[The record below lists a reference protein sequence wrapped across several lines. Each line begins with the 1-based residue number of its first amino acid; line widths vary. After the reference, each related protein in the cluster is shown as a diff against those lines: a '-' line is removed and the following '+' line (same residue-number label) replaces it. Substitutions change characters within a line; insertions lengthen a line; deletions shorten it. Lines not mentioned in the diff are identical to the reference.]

1 MPVCLDTRLQGTL
14 MPCGHRLPRRMQGWL
29 VDRDMGAGGR
39 GEVVVAGVR
48 DQEALSDRL
57 IDPESQEKARVV
69 VRHSLPVLW
78 IMPLTDNPG
87 RGNLTASVLPAVQL
101 ALDDLSRQQT
111 PLRNYEINF
120 HVIDSECN
128 IAKGLK
134 AYFDAICF
142 GPKYLMIFGGVC
154 PSVTSVIAESLQGWN
169 LVQLSFAATTPVLDD
184 EKKYPNFFRMVTS
197 DNTVNQAVVKIL
209 QNYKWRRVGTLTQDV
224 QRISEIRRDLTKQLS
239 KADVMVAVTESLST
253 DPCINVKKLKDMDVT
268 IIIGLF
274 DENSASKVFCC
285 AYSLNMFGG
294 RYQWILPGGY
304 QGSWWEEAD
313 SSNCASNNLL
323 TAMEGYITVDFT
335 HLSNRQIKGISGRTP
350 EEYDETYNRE
360 LLQRGLVASKFHG
373 FAYDGV
379 WVMVKALTRVIESV
393 RHRERYDIH
402 RNFTVSSKEIG
413 QMVLDSMK
421 EICFEGVTG
430 QVMFRNGERMGTI
443 KLSQFQEGREV
454 KIGQYNAEAEELE
467 LNHLIKFQGMQPPK
481 DRAHSQRWDV
491 SVPLYIILLST
502 TGLAMLM
509 ALFFLFF
516 HIKHH
521 NHWVMKKSSPSMNY
535 LIILGTMLA
544 CTSVFLCGLD
554 GSLVTDKVFV
564 LLCPIRTYIL
574 SVGYTTTFGAL
585 FAKTWRV
592 WTIVKYKEIIEK
604 IIKDDQL
611 WIIVG
616 GMLLIDLC
624 LLTCWQ
630 MVDPLRRTV
639 EEFSQE
645 LVKIRDNPNQVDP
658 TNWLQCDLNKEDSET
673 SSSSS
678 SLNRGRSLESLR
690 TENQHLRR
698 RITEIGDQLEDVA
711 MQVLEE
717 ELSPPS
723 PQGHEVRLR
732 AQVCSED
739 VPRMNRELFD
749 DINSPEH
756 IQRRRSVQLPILHHA
771 YMPAIGGMSA
781 SCSSLLRSP
790 DVPSA
795 QQRHMP
801 PSHRVM
807 VTGL

>member
-1 MPVCLDTRLQGTL
+1 MSGGGRASSGQILVLS
-14 MPCGHRLPRRMQGWL
+14 WL
-29 VDRDMGAGGR
+29 V
-39 GEVVVAGVR
+39 VVPS
-48 DQEALSDRL
+48 LS
-57 IDPESQEKARVV
+57 Q

-154 PSVTSVIAESLQGWN
+154 PSVTSVIAESLQAWN
-169 LVQLSFAATTPVLDD
+169 LVQLSFTATTPVLDD

-304 QGSWWEEAD
+304 QGSWWEEAN

-544 CTSVFLCGLD
+544 CTSVFLYGLD

-564 LLCPIRTYIL
+564 TLCPIRTYIL

-592 WTIVKYKEIIEK
+592 WTIVKNKEIIEK

-658 TNWLQCDLNKEDSET
+658 TSWLQCDLHKEDSET

-678 SLNRGRSLESLR
+678 SLNQGRSLESLQ
-690 TENQHLRR
+690 TENQQLRR

-711 MQVLEE
+711 MQVLEK

-756 IQRRRSVQLPILHHA
+756 VQRRWSVQLPILHHA

-781 SCSSLLRSP
+781 SCSSLLKSP